1 MALAIPAMQT
11 YADGVQAFSFCMGT
25 HLHRISELC
34 NFSAG
39 IESIAVREDAHR
51 PDSAPV
57 VAEPAEESTSGDDAI
72 RTQDDSSRQMRKA
85 QSSICDSI

>member
-1 MALAIPAMQT
+1 MLTVCKLFPFAWE
-11 YADGVQAFSFCMGT
+11 
-25 HLHRISELC
+25 RIYTEYR
-34 NFSAG
+34 NFATLVLDERVTG